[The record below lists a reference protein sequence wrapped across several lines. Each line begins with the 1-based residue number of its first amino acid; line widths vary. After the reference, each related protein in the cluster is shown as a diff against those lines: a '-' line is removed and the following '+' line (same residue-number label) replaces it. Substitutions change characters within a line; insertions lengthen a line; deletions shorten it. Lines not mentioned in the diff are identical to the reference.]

1 VTSHG
6 RDARATVHA
15 SASIQFASKVDAFV
29 LGSARGISV
38 MIGYDSMRVDSH
50 KRRTRDRKWLR
61 SVAALL
67 AFALFAFSGSISQAQ
82 TAAPTPANG
91 ARPKLDTRSDIDV
104 QHAPSN
110 SSVAS
115 SAQAVALTES
125 LTPIHGYQGVL
136 AETLDGTTIAAQAVE
151 EKFNP
156 ASAIKLGTA
165 LAALRNFGPNHRFL
179 TAVWANGPIDR
190 ATGTLNGDLVISGR
204 DPSFRYEH
212 AVMLARQLNELGIK
226 TVTGN
231 LIVAPGFTMNF
242 DWSAKRSGEEF
253 ADSVDSATR
262 SAAAT
267 RAWLDDRLLVGD
279 KQSLSSVPSV
289 SIGGEVIV
297 DSAPPH
303 ATPLVTR
310 RSSKLVD
317 ILKALLCYS
326 NNFMAE
332 RLGETFGGPEAM
344 RTLLINWLKLN
355 PDEVWLAS
363 TSGLGVNRVTPR
375 AMMAILRGLHAE
387 LRKHNLKLSDIMP
400 VAGIDPGTLEDRYT
414 DPFARGSVVA
424 KTGTLISTDGGAS
437 SLVGQMNTK
446 SGRVVLFVIMN
457 QRGSV
462 IRFRDNQDAIV
473 AAIQNTLGGPAPFAY
488 HPVGLSMRLA
498 NSNYQA
504 AKAAGEYE
512 PREQ

>member
-1 VTSHG
+1 VVFVLLSV
-6 RDARATVHA
+6 ATV
-15 SASIQFASKVDAFV
+15 
-29 LGSARGISV
+29 
-38 MIGYDSMRVDSH
+38 MRVDTP
-50 KRRTRDRKWLR
+50 KRRTGDQKWLR
-61 SVAALL
+61 SVAALFAL
-67 AFALFAFSGSISQAQ
+67 ALFAFSGSISQAQ
-82 TAAPTPANG
+82 PAAPPSANG
-91 ARPKLDTRSDIDV
+91 ASPKLDSRSNRDV
-104 QHAPSN
+104 QHAPAN
-110 SSVAS
+110 ASVAPT
-115 SAQAVALTES
+115 APAIALEES
-125 LTPIHGYQGVL
+125 LTPIQGYQGVL

-151 EKFNP
+151 NKFNP

-165 LAALRNFGPNHRFL
+165 LAALRSFGPDHRFV
-179 TAVWANGPIDR
+179 TSVWAVGKIDR
-190 ATGTLNGDLVISGR
+190 ATGTLTGDLVISGR

-212 AVMLARQLNELGIK
+212 AVMLARQLNELGIR

-262 SAAAT
+262 SGAAT
-267 RAWLDDRLLVGD
+267 RAWLDDRLLIGD

-289 SIGGEVIV
+289 AIAGVIV
-297 DSAPPH
+297 VGSAPPQ

-310 RSSKLVD
+310 RSTKLVD

-326 NNFMAE
+326 NNFMAD

-363 TSGLGVNRVTPR
+363 ASGLGVNRVTPR
-375 AMMAILRGLHAE
+375 AMMAILRGLRDE

-414 DPFARGSVVA
+414 DSFTRGSVVA

-462 IRFRDNQDAIV
+462 IRFRYNQDSIV
-473 AAIQNTLGGPAPFAY
+473 AAIQNTLGGPAPFVY
-488 HPVGLSMRLA
+488 RPVGLSMRLA
-498 NSNYQA
+498 NSAYEA
-504 AKAAGEYE
+504 AKSAGEFE
-512 PREQ
+512 PHEQQ